1 MTIGRI
7 PSVEGGIQPTI
18 VDAKGDLIAATAADT
33 VNRLAVGSNDQI
45 LVADSST
52 STGLA
57 WKSNA
62 TPFAA
67 GKNKIINGDFY
78 INQRNFTSSTALG
91 YTFDRWALAP
101 GSDGTTT
108 CTPQTFTLGAAPV
121 AGYEGKTFIQLAV
134 SGQTLASASSLIY
147 QKIEDVRT
155 LANQTVTVSFW
166 ARATS
171 GTPKIAVE
179 FEQNFGTGGSPS
191 SAVLT
196 YVNNVTLS
204 TSWARY
210 SVTASIP
217 SISGKTIGT
226 ANDSYLTLVLW
237 VSAGSNFNSRTGSI
251 GIQNNTFQIWGV
263 QAENG
268 SVATAFQTATG
279 TLQGELAA
287 CQRYYTKSARTATAP
302 GDGNNY
308 DTDGIYATNATH
320 STTGMLTQFFAFP
333 VSMRV
338 APTMTFFRTNLS
350 ATNGRWAYY
359 NGAWVSATTTTGASI
374 SDKGFSVNMD
384 GSYTI
389 NSVYPIAGAFAASAE
404 L

>member
-287 CQRYYTKSARTATAP
+287 CYRYFQR
-302 GDGNNY
+302 
-308 DTDGIYATNATH
+308 I
-320 STTGMLTQFFAFP
+320 
-333 VSMRV
+333 
-338 APTMTFFRTNLS
+338 
-350 ATNGRWAYY
+350 
-359 NGAWVSATTTTGASI
+359 
-374 SDKGFSVNMD
+374 
-384 GSYTI
+384 GSESP
-389 NSVYPIAGAFAASAE
+389 NSVFTYYGMGFAASATDIKIVIPLLAVMRTAPSMSYLAASEYNHYGFTPTTIATDTSANHTISVATTSTGLTTRGAYPLYADSTNSSYIDISAE

>member
-287 CQRYYTKSARTATAP
+287 CQRYYWRAGGDSVFQYFGQGSYYNTTNGYVLVKNPVFMRTAPSSVDYSTLQMYDFSGTQTVTAVSL
-302 GDGNNY
+302 DA
-308 DTDGIYATNATH
+308 ATKDVQLVGFTIA
-320 STTGMLTQFFAFP
+320 SGGTQF
-333 VSMRV
+333 R
-338 APTMTFFRTNLS
+338 PTLLRSNNSTS
-350 ATNGRWAYY
+350 GY
-359 NGAWVSATTTTGASI
+359 I
-374 SDKGFSVNMD
+374 GF
-384 GSYTI
+384 
-389 NSVYPIAGAFAASAE
+389 SAE

>member
-33 VNRLAVGSNDQI
+33 VNRLAVGDNDQI

-287 CQRYYTKSARTATAP
+287 CQRYYWILTDAAADRILGSGSYWSATELHLSVRFPVTMRSNPTFIGSSGTNYYRMKSNSTNDDFNSFTQDQATVNCSWLYNSTEVSGTGGYAGLVTARTT
-302 GDGNNY
+302 
-308 DTDGIYATNATH
+308 
-320 STTGMLTQFFAFP
+320 SSSL
-333 VSMRV
+333 
-338 APTMTFFRTNLS
+338 
-350 ATNGRWAYY
+350 
-359 NGAWVSATTTTGASI
+359 AW
-374 SDKGFSVNMD
+374 
-384 GSYTI
+384 
-389 NSVYPIAGAFAASAE
+389 SAE